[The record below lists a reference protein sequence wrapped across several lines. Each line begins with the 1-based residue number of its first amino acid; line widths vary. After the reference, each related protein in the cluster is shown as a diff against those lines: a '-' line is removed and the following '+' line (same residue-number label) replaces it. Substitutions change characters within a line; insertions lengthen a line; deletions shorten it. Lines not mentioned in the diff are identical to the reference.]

1 MKRLTILAMV
11 LVPIA
16 SFCQTNIISGKII
29 SENGNPIP
37 SATITLLRTK
47 AVTLSDKQGLFAIEN
62 VVVTDTILITGIN
75 YEPVKYPVNGQQEVT
90 ITMRQKAVTLGEVV
104 VNTGYQELNKE
115 RSAGSFEKVDSSLF
129 NRRISPDI
137 LGRLDGSISNLFFS
151 RTGSEP
157 ILYMRGLSSLQSATQ
172 PLIIVDN
179 FPYEGNLSN
188 LNPNDVATV
197 TVLKDASA
205 ASIWGSRAGNGVIVI
220 TTKRG
225 QFSRPLRVSLTS
237 NVTLQGKPRLLD
249 DPGFMTA
256 PGFIETERFLF
267 DQGYYHDQ
275 AAFPAYYI
283 LSPVVELLYKQTA
296 GEISQQEADKQIA
309 ALSTH
314 DVRRDYLR
322 YLYRNPVSLQNFISL
337 TAGNKQLSWLLNIG
351 YDNNLSNFVR
361 ESNRRYTINSMTNL
375 KPTPKIDIG
384 IGLNVSITNAN
395 YNGLSQIAPG
405 GGKSTLYPYA
415 HLTDNDGRPLSIE
428 RDYRNSYTD
437 TAGNGLLLDWKYR
450 PLDELTLNNNWSKG
464 LNLLGR
470 INIRYKITPFLFAE
484 AKAQLENSRNNS
496 EFNNSVSSYYS
507 RNMINLYSTI
517 NGNTIKRNIPIGDIL
532 DISQSNL
539 NAWNARAQLN
549 FDKSLDKQHSVTM
562 IGGAE
567 LREVSNKLRQSRI
580 YGYNSDILTYSNVDY
595 LTQFPLYGNLG
606 NSAIPNGINLAETKS
621 RFVSL
626 FSNAAYSYLKRYT
639 LNLSVRKDASNIFGV
654 STNQKWEPL
663 WSAGIAWKLSDEPFY
678 KLNCLPV
685 LNIRLTNG
693 YSGNVNSSV
702 SAAAIIQYLPAT
714 SPTNLP
720 YASLRTSPNPEL
732 RWERNQMRN
741 IGLDFSLKGDR
752 IAGSIDFYVKK
763 VTDLISTAPVD
774 PTVGVNTL
782 TLNAAALKGK
792 GLDIRINTRLVDKG
806 IKWNSLLLFSY
817 VSNKVEHYLLESA
830 NKGSYAGNGYSIS
843 PLEGKDPYSLISY
856 RWGGLD
862 PDTGNPIGFVA
873 GQQSQNYASIVNAT
887 SWDDLV
893 FKGTTRPPFFGNWI
907 HTFSWKG
914 ISVSAGFSFR
924 FKYYFRRNTINY
936 SSLFSNWIGHNDYTK
951 RWMKKGDEQ
960 YTSVPSLPYPANS
973 NRDKFY
979 AYSEATIE
987 KGDLIRWQDL
997 NISWNI
1003 PLSEKGRRAIKALQ
1017 IYGACNNIG
1026 LLWRAN
1032 KAGLDP
1038 DFGNNIPPSP
1048 SFSIGI
1054 KTDF

>member
-11 LVPIA
+11 FLPLA
-16 SFCQTNIISGKII
+16 SLCQTNTIRGKII
-29 SENGNPIP
+29 SENGDPIP
-37 SATITLLRTK
+37 SATITLLRTN
-47 AVTLSDKQGLFAIEN
+47 AVTLSDNQGLFSIANTIG
-62 VVVTDTILITGIN
+62 TDTLLITGVN
-75 YEPVKYPVNGQQEVT
+75 YEPITYTINGQLEIT
-90 ITMRQKAVTLGEVV
+90 IKMRQKTVTLGQVV
-104 VNTGYQELNKE
+104 INTGYQELSKE
-115 RSAGSFEKVDSSLF
+115 RSAGSFEKVDSALF

-137 LGRLDGSISNLFFS
+137 LSRLDGSVSNLFFS

-157 ILYMRGLSSLQSATQ
+157 ALYMRGLSSLQSATQ

-179 FPYEGNLSN
+179 FPYEGTLSN
-188 LNPNDVATV
+188 LNPNDVETV

-237 NVTLQGKPRLLD
+237 NVTIQKKTRLLGN
-249 DPGFMTA
+249 PGFMTA

-283 LSPVVELLYKQTA
+283 LSPVVELLYKQAA
-296 GEISQQEADKQIA
+296 GEISQQEADEQIS
-309 ALSTH
+309 ALSTQ
-314 DVRRDYLR
+314 DVRKDYLR
-322 YLYRNPVSLQNFISL
+322 YLYRNAVSQQNFLSL
-337 TAGNKQLSWLLNIG
+337 TAGNRQFSWLLNIG
-351 YDNNLSNFVR
+351 YDNNLSNLVR
-361 ESNRRYTINSMTNL
+361 ESDRRYTINSVTNL
-375 KPTPKIDIG
+375 KPTSKIDIG
-384 IGLNVSITNAN
+384 IGLNISISNAN
-395 YNGLSQIAPG
+395 YNGLSQITPG

-415 HLTDNDGRPLSIE
+415 RLADEHGRPLVIE

-450 PLDELTLNNNWSKG
+450 PLDELALNNNWSKG

-470 INIRYKITPFLFAE
+470 INIRYKIAPFLSAE
-484 AKAQLENSRNNS
+484 VKTQLENSRVNS
-496 EFNNSVSSYYS
+496 EYNNSVSSYYT

-517 NGNTIKRNIPIGDIL
+517 NGNVIKRNIPIGDIL

-549 FDKSLDKQHSVTM
+549 FDKSWGKQHTVTM

-567 LREVSNKLRQSRI
+567 LREVSNKFRQNRI

-595 LTQFPLYGNLG
+595 LTQFPMYGNLG
-606 NSAIPNGINLAETKS
+606 NAAIPNGINLAETKN

-663 WSAGIAWKLSDEPFY
+663 WSAGIAWKISDEPFY
-678 KLNCLPV
+678 KFNGLPV

-732 RWERNQMRN
+732 RWERNQMKN
-741 IGLDFSLKGDR
+741 IGVDFSLKGDW
-752 IAGSIDFYVKK
+752 IAGSIDFYIKK

-792 GLDIRINTRLVDKG
+792 GLDIRINTKLIDKEV
-806 IKWNSLLLFSY
+806 KWSSLLLFSY
-817 VSNKVEHYLLESA
+817 VSNKVERYLIESA

-862 PDTGNPIGFVA
+862 PETGNPIGFVA
-873 GQQSQNYASIVNAT
+873 GQQSQNYASIVNAV

-893 FKGTTRPPFFGNWI
+893 FKGTTRPPFFGNWV
-907 HTFSWKG
+907 HTFNWKG
-914 ISVSAGFSFR
+914 ISISAGFSFR
-924 FKYYFRRNTINY
+924 FKYYFRRSTINY
-936 SSLFSNWIGHNDYTK
+936 SSLFSNWIGHSDYTK
-951 RWMKKGDEQ
+951 RWIKKGDEQ
-960 YTSVPSLPYPANS
+960 YTTVPSLPYPANA

-979 AYSEATIE
+979 AYSEATVE

-997 NISWNI
+997 NISWNA
-1003 PLSEKGRRAIKALQ
+1003 PLPEKGRKAIKSLQ
-1017 IYGACNNIG
+1017 VYGVCNNIG

-1032 KAGLDP
+1032 KARLDP
-1038 DFGNNIPPSP
+1038 DFGNSISPSP